1 MEQRN
6 NREDFIIKE
15 VDFAKFMKD
24 TVEPFLAGRRK
35 EFQIPREADKA
46 LYCVCYGAEDPRGTV
61 LISHGFTETAEKYL
75 EPIYY
80 FVKHGYNVYQPEHCG
95 HGRSYRLV
103 EDLSLVHVDRYER
116 YVTDLLAAAEVA
128 KQAYPQLPLFL
139 FGHSM
144 GGGIAAAALS
154 LQPELFAGAV
164 LSSPMIRPLTGTTP
178 WFVARLLAKLLCCM
192 GKAKQYVPGGHA
204 FDGKECFEDS
214 TSTSRE
220 RFAYYQKKRNAQPL
234 FQMSAAS
241 CGWLNETARLSRY
254 LMGKGWKRVQTPL
267 LIFQAQ
273 DDTFVSAV
281 EQDRFVEKIK
291 AAGKVSVEKLC
302 IDSTKHEIFNSE
314 DRVLQNYWKEILT
327 FLEKD
332 AG

>member
-1 MEQRN
+1 ME
-6 NREDFIIKE
+6 EFIIKE
-15 VDFAKFMKD
+15 TSFAKFMED
-24 TVEPFLAGRRK
+24 TVEPFLAQRRK
-35 EFQIPREADKA
+35 EFRIPREAGKE
-46 LYCVCYGAEDPRGTV
+46 LYCVCYDADAPRGTV
-61 LISHGFTETAEKYL
+61 IISHGFTETAEKYL

-103 EDLSLVHVDRYER
+103 EDPSLVHVDRYER
-116 YVTDLLAAAEVA
+116 YVADLLAAAEAA
-128 KQAYPQLPLFL
+128 KQAYPQIPLFL

-154 LQPELFAGAV
+154 LQPELFTGAV
-164 LSSPMIRPLTGTTP
+164 LSSPMIRPLTEPIP
-178 WFVARLLAKLLCCM
+178 WPVAKVLAKLLCLM

-204 FDGKECFEDS
+204 FDGKERFEDS
-214 TSTSRE
+214 ASTSRE

-241 CGWLNETARLSRY
+241 CGWLNETARLNLY
-254 LMGKGWKRVQTPL
+254 LMGKGWKQVQTPV

-273 DDTFVSAV
+273 NDAFVSAV
-281 EQDRFVEKIK
+281 EQDRFAEKLK
-291 AAGKVSVEKLC
+291 TAGKASARKLR
-302 IDSTKHEIFNSE
+302 IDSARHEIFNSE
-314 DRVLQNYWKEILT
+314 DQVLQNYWKEILA
-327 FLEKD
+327 FLEKN

>member
-1 MEQRN
+1 ME
-6 NREDFIIKE
+6 EFVIKE
-15 VDFAKFMKD
+15 KTFAHLMED

-35 EFQIPREADKA
+35 EFQIIREADKA
-46 LYCVCYGAEDPRGTV
+46 LYCVCYDADAPKGTV
-61 LISHGFTETAEKYL
+61 IISHGFTETAEKYL

-103 EDLSLVHVDRYER
+103 EDLSLVHIDRYER
-116 YVTDLLAAAEVA
+116 YATDLLAAAKEA
-128 KQAYPQLPLFL
+128 KQAHPQMPLFL
-139 FGHSM
+139 LAHSM

-178 WFVARLLAKLLCCM
+178 WPVAKLLAKLLCSM

-204 FDGKECFEDS
+204 FDGKESFEDS
-214 TSTSRE
+214 AATSRE

-234 FQMSAAS
+234 FQMNAAS
-241 CGWLNETARLSRY
+241 CGWLNETARLNRY
-254 LMGKGWKRVQTPL
+254 LMNEGWKQIQTPL

-273 DDTFVSAV
+273 DDTFVSAA
-281 EQDRFVEKIK
+281 EQDRFAGKVK
-291 AAGKVSVEKLC
+291 AAGKVPVEKHC
-302 IDSTKHEIFNSE
+302 VDGTKHEIYNSE
-314 DRVLQNYWKEILT
+314 DRVLLSYWKEILA
-327 FLEKD
+327 FLEKHLIS

>member
-1 MEQRN
+1 MG
-6 NREDFIIKE
+6 DYIIKE
-15 VDFAKFMKD
+15 ADFTEYMKD

-35 EFQIPREADKA
+35 ELRIPREDDKV
-46 LYCVCYGAEDPRGTV
+46 LYCVCYSADNSKGTV
-61 LISHGFTETAEKYL
+61 VISHGFTETAEKYL

-80 FVKHGYNVYQPEHCG
+80 FVKHGYNVCQPEHCG

-103 EDLSLVHVDRYER
+103 EDLSLVHIDRYER
-116 YVTDLLAAAEVA
+116 YVSDLLAAAGAA
-128 KQAYPQLPLFL
+128 KQTYPQLPLIL

-154 LQPELFAGAV
+154 RQPGLFACAV

-178 WFVARLLAKLLCCM
+178 WPVAKLLAKFLCCM
-192 GKAKQYVPGGHA
+192 GKATQYVPGGHA
-204 FDGKECFEDS
+204 FDGKERFEDS
-214 TSTSRE
+214 ASTSRE
-220 RFAYYQKKRNAQPL
+220 RFAYYQKKRNIDPL

-254 LMGKGWKRVQTPL
+254 LLGKGWKLVQTPL

-273 DDTFVSAV
+273 DDTFVSATA
-281 EQDRFVEKIK
+281 QDQFAEKVK
-291 AAGKVSVEKLC
+291 DAGKVSVRKLLV
-302 IDSTKHEIFNSE
+302 DSTKHEIFNSE

-327 FLEKD
+327 FLEMN

>member
-1 MEQRN
+1 M
-6 NREDFIIKE
+6 EDFIIKE
-15 VDFAKFMKD
+15 ETFAKFMED

-35 EFQIPREADKA
+35 ELRITREADRE
-46 LYCVCYGAEDPRGTV
+46 LYCVCYDADDPKGTV
-61 LISHGFTETAEKYL
+61 VISHGFTETAEKYL

-103 EDLSLVHVDRYER
+103 EDLSLVYVDRYER
-116 YVTDLLAAAEVA
+116 YVNDLLAAAEEA

-154 LQPELFAGAV
+154 RQPEMFARAV

-178 WFVARLLAKLLCCM
+178 WPAAKFLAKLLCCM
-192 GKAKQYVPGGHA
+192 GKAKQYVPGAHA
-204 FDGKECFEDS
+204 YDGKERFEDS
-214 TSTSRE
+214 ASTSRE
-220 RFAYYQKKRNAQPL
+220 RFAYYQEKRSAEPL

-241 CGWLNETARLSRY
+241 CGWLNETARLNRY
-254 LMGKGWKRVQTPL
+254 LMGMGWKQIQTPL

-273 DDTFVSAV
+273 DDTFVSSAA
-281 EQDRFVEKIK
+281 QDRFAEKVK
-291 AAGKVSVEKLC
+291 AAGKVSVKMLRV
-302 IDSTKHEIFNSE
+302 DGTKHEIFNS
-314 DRVLQNYWKEILT
+314 DDKVLQNYWTEVLT
-327 FLEKD
+327 FLGKL
-332 AG
+332 